1 MSAPLTDELVRLLGM
16 KKELLA
22 GMLESL
28 RQSLLYLQQDDM
40 DAFNGEMDA
49 CQHIAS
55 KVDELGAPA
64 EKLRERATGAR
75 QDEIAKLESDIREI
89 VRQIERTRQNAT
101 TQPSRAQFYGQQIK
115 AVRHTQKVSTGMPA
129 SLRPETQSS
138 STRKNEVRMVTE
150 SAV

>member
-64 EKLRERATGAR
+64 EKLRERAAGAR

-89 VRQIERTRQNAT
+89 VRQIERTRQECNDA
-101 TQPSRAQFYGQQIK
+101 AQQKLKLYGQQIK
-115 AVRHTQKVSTGMPA
+115 AVRHTQKGIDGYA
-129 SLRPETQSS
+129 SQFTPRD
-138 STRKNEVRMVTE
+138 
-150 SAV
+150 AVFVDEKK